1 MKKNAVYPG
10 TFDPITHG
18 HLDLVKRAVFLFDHV
33 IVAVAESAR
42 KNPYFSLDQRLAMA
56 QGALAGIDGVEV
68 CGFSCLLVHFAQ
80 QKRAQV
86 IIRGI
91 RAVSDFEYE
100 FQMAGINRQMA
111 ANIETVFLTPL
122 DEYANLSSS
131 MVREVAQLGGDVSS
145 FVPKAV
151 YAVLQQTMKK

>member
-1 MKKNAVYPG
+1 MKKIAVYPG
-10 TFDPITHG
+10 TFDPITNG
-18 HLDLVKRAVFLFDHV
+18 HIDLVKRAVCLFDQV

-42 KNPYFSLDQRLAMA
+42 KTPYFSLEQRLAMA
-56 QGALAGIDGVEV
+56 QGTLAGIDGVEV

-80 QKRAQV
+80 QKGAQV

-111 ANIETVFLTPL
+111 PNIETVFLTPL

-131 MVREVAQLGGDVSS
+131 MVREVALLGGDVSP
-145 FVPKAV
+145 FVPKPV
-151 YAVLQQTMKK
+151 YSVLQKK